1 MGEAYRKIFWGI
13 FILTLHINLGPLQIL
28 PNFVGYFLMAS
39 ASTMLFDRH
48 GISSFRNAKHMAA
61 VLGVLSLLESLYF
74 FMGQVA
80 FAPYTFFGPLLFGVL
95 ELLFFYQVL
104 GGYAFS
110 LENDG
115 HQEEGERTR
124 SLQRKVTVLLAV
136 QTGLYFAAS
145 VLYLTSFLSFL
156 VLFFILMRIYLMS
169 IFAQLR
175 RDEDGKGL
183 EVREAEEE
191 SYPMNQG

>member
-13 FILTLHINLGPLQIL
+13 FILTFHINLGPLQIL
-28 PNFVGYFLMAS
+28 PNFVGYFLMVS
-39 ASTMLFDRH
+39 ATTMLFDRH

-61 VLGVLSLLESLYF
+61 VLGVLSLLENLYF

-104 GGYAFS
+104 GGYALS
-110 LENDG
+110 LELYG
-115 HQEEGERTR
+115 QQEERERKLR
-124 SLQRKVTVLLAV
+124 LQRKVTVLLAV

-175 RDEDGKGL
+175 REEEGRGL
-183 EVREAEEE
+183 EERKGEPEAD
-191 SYPMNQG
+191 PMNQA